1 MATAKT
7 QRSTVVGVFQ
17 DRHHAQQ
24 AVSELRRAGFHDEQI
39 GVAGRD
45 YEATDKAAEIS
56 DKGTKAAA
64 GAATGLAAGAGLG
77 ALWGMG
83 IIAGLLPAIG
93 PAIAGGTLA
102 AILSSAAAGAAAAS
116 LVGALIGLGIPEEE
130 AKFYDTEFQSGR
142 TIVTVRADGRYDEA
156 LNILRKHQ
164 GYDYSLI
171 GQRHA
176 QATGSQ
182 TSGEASTAGTAS
194 TTSGAGQT
202 IQARE
207 EQLHVR
213 KEPVEA
219 GEVRVRKEVKTEHKT
234 IDVPVTKEEVVIER
248 RPVSGKSASSSTIKE
263 GEEIRVPVKE
273 EQVSVEKEAVVKEE
287 VHVGKRKVQDTE
299 KVSGT
304 VRKEEIKVEKEGD
317 VDVREKKR

>member
-1 MATAKT
+1 MDSSA
-7 QRSTVVGVFQ
+7 S
-17 DRHHAQQ
+17 
-24 AVSELRRAGFHDEQI
+24 
-39 GVAGRD
+39 
-45 YEATDKAAEIS
+45 AA
-56 DKGTKAAA
+56 
-64 GAATGLAAGAGLG
+64 
-77 ALWGMG
+77 
-83 IIAGLLPAIG
+83 
-93 PAIAGGTLA
+93 
-102 AILSSAAAGAAAAS
+102 SSAAAGAAAAS

-156 LNILRKHQ
+156 LHILRKHQ
-164 GYDYSLI
+164 GYDYSV
-171 GQRHA
+171 A
-176 QATGSQ
+176 GSQ
-182 TSGEASTAGTAS
+182 QAHATSSRTSEGAACHTGTAGTAS
-194 TTSGAGQT
+194 TTSATGQT

-213 KEPVEA
+213 KEPVET

-248 RPVSGKSASSSTIKE
+248 HPVSGKSVSSSSIKE

-273 EQVSVEKEAVVKEE
+273 EQVSVEKETVVKEE
-287 VHVGKRKVQDTE
+287 VHVGKRQVNDTE

-317 VDVREKKR
+317 VDVREKKRG